1 MKETALY
8 ASSKM
13 AVRTLAETLAKEFG
27 PRGITVNSVIPG
39 PTAPGMFAD
48 APDHLKDM
56 AAGASPFDRIGKPED
71 IARVVA
77 FVASD
82 KSGWVTGQNI
92 LVNGG
97 ATI

>member
-1 MKETALY
+1 MRR
-8 ASSKM
+8 
-13 AVRTLAETLAKEFG
+13 VQNTLT
-27 PRGITVNSVIPG
+27 TYN
-39 PTAPGMFAD
+39 
-48 APDHLKDM
+48 M